1 MDEMMALRC
10 KYCGAPL
17 DENAVKDD
25 SPYVTCTSCG
35 TTQQKLDARE
45 YLNQLMGQVRSWV
58 NSAMPGGMSSF
69 AGNQNVDSVARHNIF
84 MTNFKPRIDMEF
96 TKYKF
101 GFNNLLSQV
110 MMILPF
116 TEDKNI
122 KSNDTSNSVFEFGA
136 KMKEISPLAVSDES
150 TSIMT
155 EVSGVTD
162 AYALLIN
169 NTELIQNDKPGRYT
183 LMASNFTIA
192 SQDFAKIKGY
202 EPAQKRFEGLATLCQ
217 GCEKLTNGDIASSF
231 GLFSKGKSLLEE
243 ASKEITGNLKVAV
256 MSQAVAQEIKQ
267 ADVLIELAEYV
278 NNMGG
283 SKEVFDAV
291 RRIFTYQFPATGNWS
306 FLLKNRDRFSEIFTS
321 MSAAV
326 KARSGSGTIP
336 VAAGSGN
343 ILVPFW
349 YVKLKYSFQTG
360 SLWKKHSVEVEE
372 PLLVPADFVIDGECL
387 SNPRTAVTDVFSVKG
402 NNGMFAGLTGNETS
416 ISNSQ
421 GIGRLIQS
429 ASQSSADGREVVV
442 PLSTKRE
449 AERISESYVQAVSRV
464 ESKLKLSNPDVIDL
478 IYVPFTKS
486 NDRYQ
491 PNDSFGILL
500 PRRVANTYMSELI
513 II

>member
-35 TTQQKLDARE
+35 TTQQKMDARE

-58 NSAMPGGMSSF
+58 NSAMPGGMSVAQS
-69 AGNQNVDSVARHNIF
+69 QNVDSVARHNIF

-96 TKYKF
+96 SSYKF

-110 MMILPF
+110 MMIMPF
-116 TEDKNI
+116 TEDKNV
-122 KSNDTSNSVFEFGA
+122 KSSHTSNQVFEFGA

-150 TSIMT
+150 NKIMN

-192 SQDFAKIKGY
+192 AQDFGKVDGY
-202 EPAQKRFEGLATLCQ
+202 KPAQKRFEGLAILCE
-217 GCEKLTNGDIASSF
+217 GCEKLLNGDIASSF
-231 GLFSKGKSLLEE
+231 GLFNKGKSTLEE
-243 ASKEITGNLKVAV
+243 ASKEIAGNLKVAV
-256 MSQAVAQEIKQ
+256 MSQAVNQEIKQ
-267 ADVLIELAEYV
+267 ADVLIELSQYV

-291 RRIFTYQFPATGNWS
+291 RRIFNYKYPATGNWS
-306 FLLKNRDRFSEIFTS
+306 FLLKSHDRLSEVFTY
-321 MSAAV
+321 MADAV
-326 KARSGSGTIP
+326 KARSGSGDIP
-336 VAAGSGN
+336 VASGSGN

-349 YVKLKYSFQTG
+349 HVKLKYSFQTG

-372 PLLVPADFVIDGECL
+372 PLLIPADFVIDSNCL
-387 SNPRTAVTDVFSVKG
+387 SNPRFAVTDVFSVKG

-421 GIGRLIQS
+421 GIGKLIQS
-429 ASQSSADGREVVV
+429 ASPSTAGGREIVV

-449 AERISESYVQAVSRV
+449 AERMAESYVQAVSRI
-464 ESKLKLSNPDVIDL
+464 ESKLKLSNPDVEGL
-478 IYVPFTKS
+478 IYVPFTRAD
-486 NDRYQ
+486 NGYG
-491 PNDSFGILL
+491 PNAAFGILL
-500 PRRVANTYMSELI
+500 PQRVKNTDLSQLI
-513 II
+513 TL